1 MGIFVHIRILDG
13 VRDIHA
19 LIYILRSFGRNACAG
34 RGVRRRESPV
44 RTVKVRSAAEISA
57 RRAKIFF
64 ARCARAEE
72 FRSPRSQIEIYA
84 RGGRGGGFADERPRS
99 MFDRVTV

>member
-1 MGIFVHIRILDG
+1 MRSAESLVLGG
-13 VRDIHA
+13 VFAAAKH
-19 LIYILRSFGRNACAG
+19 
-34 RGVRRRESPV
+34 VRAHQ
-44 RTVKVRSAAEISA
+44 KVRSLAENSA
-57 RRAKIFF
+57 HRAKIFF